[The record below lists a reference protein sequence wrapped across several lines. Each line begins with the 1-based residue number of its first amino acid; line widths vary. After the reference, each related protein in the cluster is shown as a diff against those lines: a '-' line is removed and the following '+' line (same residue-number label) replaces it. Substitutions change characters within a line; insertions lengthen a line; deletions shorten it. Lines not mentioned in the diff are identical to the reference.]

1 MNIAPSPDPSPAS
14 TPDTDSAATASRT
27 NNSMGISFDDF
38 LGAPSGN
45 APDGKQERGIAPN
58 LPRKQPPEETDPALA
73 TLLPF
78 LLAQAPPAPLPP
90 PAPAGEANDLGEVNP
105 ACSAPPDSAASAA
118 VQLRTMPAVSFTPR
132 EIHAV
137 PNTPAAVV
145 VPSEISRDNTAETCA
160 PIQMPEEKMNPETS
174 GPRAAAQI
182 AGQKIPFTE
191 PVRATGRELAGGSI
205 EQRDFTASVPFDSA
219 AAAADS
225 APAMQPAQPVLQG
238 KNAPAEF
245 SGAAVHLASF
255 AASPLA
261 EAASENGV
269 AQMPPPRNADAIS
282 SPQGDGTTVAM
293 QRRAMPEQIFERQF
307 KTKANPATVSIAPGE
322 SGAAVMREMREH
334 PATARRIEAAPAAP
348 AMPDTHSESAANNA
362 HGTAAPIQT
371 QDRSD
376 APAATDFTAAVR
388 ITKQTIDLAEHVR
401 AMGRDH
407 VEIQMRLRDGQEVTV
422 SLRLEHGEWKPVFKT
437 DTAALCQALEQ
448 NWHRAAAQPSAQAV
462 KFGTPVFE
470 SQGAQTDLGQNAQQ
484 QAGGRERAFD
494 RREQESAF
502 GTAAP
507 LPRKNAAAANPA
519 RPAATTAVQLY
530 A

>member
-1 MNIAPSPDPSPAS
+1 MNIAPSPDPSPATS
-14 TPDTDSAATASRT
+14 LVRDFTGTASSA
-27 NNSMGISFDDF
+27 NDFNGISFDNF
-38 LGAPSGN
+38 LGAPPEN
-45 APDGKQERGIAPN
+45 APDGKQERGIAQDS
-58 LPRKQPPEETDPALA
+58 PREEPAKKADPALA
-73 TLLPF
+73 ALLPF
-78 LLAQAPPAPLPP
+78 LLPLAAPAPLPP
-90 PAPAGEANDLGEVNP
+90 PATAGDTIEIADVNP
-105 ACSAPPDSAASAA
+105 ACSAPFDSDAS
-118 VQLRTMPAVSFTPR
+118 TPR
-132 EIHAV
+132 EIEAMR
-137 PNTPAAVV
+137 NTSNAIV
-145 VPSEISRDNTAETCA
+145 VPFEISKGNAAADRSPMRTPDG
-160 PIQMPEEKMNPETS
+160 KMIPETS
-174 GPRAAAQI
+174 EAHAVVQI

-191 PVRATGRELAGGSI
+191 QVRAMNAGESLNP
-205 EQRDFTASVPFDSA
+205 ETAIAPA
-219 AAAADS
+219 AAGS
-225 APAMQPAQPVLQG
+225 ATAMQLAQPTLPG
-238 KNAPAEF
+238 TNAPAEF
-245 SGAAVHLASF
+245 SDAALQTTS
-255 AASPLA
+255 SPA
-261 EAASENGV
+261 GPQTSGVPENAI
-269 AQMPPPRNADAIS
+269 AQMPPHRNAGVIS
-282 SPQGDGTTVAM
+282 APQGDGTTVAM

-322 SGAAVMREMREH
+322 SGAAVMHEMQEH

-348 AMPDTHSESAANNA
+348 AMPDTHSESVANNA

-407 VEIQMRLRDGQEVTV
+407 VEVQMRLRDGQEVTV
-422 SLRLEHGEWKPVFKT
+422 SLRFEHGEWKPVFKT